1 MRLHEA
7 LTQFICFKICGMTTK
22 PATRTGG
29 RSARVQSAIHDAT
42 RDLLEEMG
50 RGALTVPMI
59 ATRAGV
65 TPSTIYRRWGDL
77 SALLSD
83 VAAQRLRP
91 DSPAPDTGSFRADL
105 LTWSEQFVEEM
116 ASEPGLALVRDVVCG
131 GYKIDG
137 VAPCLVFTAGQI
149 TDMVERAGQRGEQV
163 PSVEYVVD
171 RVAAPIAYRLLMG
184 AYTDVDAAYA
194 RRLALACLA
203 DWRPA

>member
-1 MRLHEA
+1 MRLHPL
-7 LTQFICFKICGMTTK
+7 LTQFICFKISRMTTK

-42 RDLLEEMG
+42 RALLQELG

-59 ATRAGV
+59 AARAGV

-77 SALLSD
+77 AALLSD
-83 VAAQRLRP
+83 VAAERLRP
-91 DSPAPDTGSFRADL
+91 DGPAPDTGSFRADL
-105 LTWSEQFVEEM
+105 LTWSELFVEEM

-131 GYKIDG
+131 GYKIEG
-137 VAPCLVFTAGQI
+137 VAPCFVFTAGQI
-149 TDMVERAGQRGEQV
+149 TDMVERAATRGEAV

-171 RVAAPIAYRLLMG
+171 RVAAPIVYRLLMG
-184 AYTDVDAAYA
+184 AGADVDAAYA
-194 RRLALACLA
+194 RRLATQCLA

>member
-1 MRLHEA
+1 
-7 LTQFICFKICGMTTK
+7 MTTK

-77 SALLSD
+77 PALLSD

-149 TDMVERAGQRGEQV
+149 TDMVVRAGQRGEQV